1 MKRIKVLLFS
11 KYSRRGP
18 SSRLRSLQYLPLLRE
33 YGIDVQIHA
42 LFPDAYLEELYHGSS
57 SAAWHRAWWHGM
69 HRIVQLLRRSD
80 HDLAWI
86 EGELF
91 PYLPNWIESALA
103 RSVAPYV
110 VDYDDALFHKY
121 DLSQSPLVRRLL
133 GRKIDQVMR
142 NATCV
147 VAGNGYLAAR
157 ALQAGAQRI
166 AIIPTVV
173 DEKRYTTVSHGADTQ
188 QPVIGWIGSPATEHY
203 VLDKRD
209 VLERVCAKYGA
220 RLLLIGP
227 HTEIASQFGS
237 VVPEVAAWSEDSEVA
252 MISRMDIGIMPLRD
266 GPWERGKCGYKIIQY
281 MACGLPVVASAVGTN
296 SDIVRDGENGFL
308 AEDSSVW
315 EERLGQLITDGS
327 LRLRM
332 GQAGRACVENEY
344 SLKAQAP
351 RLAEV
356 LRNAGQS
363 SCAA

>member
-33 YGIDVQIHA
+33 YGIDVQVHA
-42 LFPDAYLEELYHGSS
+42 LFPDAYLEELYRGNPSM
-57 SAAWHRAWWHGM
+57 AWYRAWWHGM
-69 HRIVQLLRRSD
+69 QRIMQLLRRSE
-80 HDLAWI
+80 HDLTWI

-103 RSVAPYV
+103 RSVTPYV

-133 GRKIDQVMR
+133 GRKIDHVMR
-142 NATCV
+142 GATCV
-147 VAGNGYLAAR
+147 IAGNAYLAAR
-157 ALQAGAQRI
+157 ALQAGALRI

-173 DEKRYTTVSHGADTQ
+173 DERRYTTVSHGADRP
-188 QPVIGWIGSPATEHY
+188 PVIGWIGSPATEHY
-203 VLDKRD
+203 VLDNRD
-209 VLERVCAKYGA
+209 VLERVCARYGA
-220 RLLLIGP
+220 RLLLVGP
-227 HTEIASQFGS
+227 HADVASQFSS
-237 VVPEVAAWSEDSEVA
+237 VVPEVVAWSEDDEVA
-252 MISRMDIGIMPLRD
+252 TINRMDIGIMPLRD

-296 SDIVRDGENGFL
+296 SDIVRNGENGFL
-308 AEDSSVW
+308 AADSSAW
-315 EERLGQLITDGS
+315 EAYLGQLIKNYS
-327 LRLRM
+327 LRSRM

-356 LRNAGQS
+356 LRNAGQG

>member
-11 KYSRRGP
+11 KYSRLGP
-18 SSRLRSLQYLPLLRE
+18 SSRLRSLQYLPLLQE
-33 YGIDVQIHA
+33 YGIDVQVQA
-42 LFPDAYLEELYHGSS
+42 LFPDAYLEELYRGSHS
-57 SAAWHRAWWHGM
+57 SAWYRAWWHGVQ
-69 HRIVQLLRRSD
+69 RIRQLLRRND
-80 HDLAWI
+80 HDLTWI

-121 DLSQSPLVRRLL
+121 DLSQSPLVRHLL

-142 NATCV
+142 GATCV
-147 VAGNGYLAAR
+147 IAGNGYLAAR
-157 ALQAGAQRI
+157 ALQAGAART

-173 DEKRYTTVSHGADTQ
+173 DDRRYTTVSHAGDR

-203 VLDKRD
+203 VLDNRE
-209 VLERVCAKYGA
+209 VLERVCTKHGA
-220 RLLLIGP
+220 RLMLIGP
-227 HTEIASQFGS
+227 HADVVNQFGGL
-237 VVPEVAAWSEDSEVA
+237 VPEVVTWSEENEVA
-252 MISRMDIGIMPLRD
+252 MINRMDIGIMPLRD

-296 SDIVRDGENGFL
+296 SDIVRHGENGFL
-308 AEDSSVW
+308 ADDVSTW
-315 EERLGQLITDGS
+315 EEHLGKLIVDWS
-327 LRLRM
+327 LRSRM
-332 GQAGRACVENEY
+332 GQAGRTSVENEY

-356 LRNAGQS
+356 LHNAGLGT
-363 SCAA
+363 CAA